1 MITYTESTGGSG
13 GYTTIQEEGTS
24 LPQRTTMDFVGA
36 GVTVTDNGSKTVVT
50 INGTSI
56 TVVSLLNS
64 AMLSLITAG
73 TVVVGQFY
81 IITDATYSNGG
92 GVLVQG
98 VTTKSITRSG
108 AGLFWNADYQGV
120 GNYSTVV
127 PTYVQNKGIW
137 GSYVG
142 ASAVIGDTV
151 VYNNR
156 NYVNLTGNWGT
167 APSTDAV
174 NWQLLTYSA
183 TQGYIFEVDFVLYD
197 VNANN
202 IIYRADKRNN
212 EVDLYDNTSDGYN
225 TLNNFQW
232 GKDTTS
238 YNKVKGKSNCLITNS
253 SATFTGNFIEN
264 GTLNDATVNL
274 TAGSVLYNNITEGGL
289 IQSLRTSGVIQG
301 NTVSGVSSILYFAY
315 LTSSSICTDNVVSQA
330 SLLQFFNEVNN
341 STISKNNLISN
352 SQVNS
357 TGSISVN
364 NLTLTNGYFS
374 NVGILTFVDVTTAVI
389 TGCEVSDGITAS
401 LGTLSSATY
410 LNKKVY
416 KGYSNWEV
424 TLNALDI
431 FTEPVL
437 NINPQYAYVGIF
449 TLTNIL
455 GLLIDT
461 IVNLP
466 TNHIVTLK
474 PANSNNFRIPAVSVS
489 TATTNQIIAN
499 DSSSV
504 GSNTYYGRVNG
515 CDEAIFQKYGTFVG
529 LTVKNVWI

>member
-253 SATFTGNFIEN
+253 SATFTGNFLEN
-264 GTLNDATVNL
+264 GTLNDTTVNL

-289 IQSLRTSGVIQG
+289 MQSLRTSGVIQG

-416 KGYSNWEV
+416 KGYSNWEI

-455 GLLIDT
+455 GLLLDT

-474 PANSNNFRIPAVSVS
+474 PANANNFRIPAVSVS